1 LWPLESTSTENE
13 KKVAKFSSFLILLH
27 HLVMLDLTALLSV
40 VGASGSFREATF
52 SNLPCQTIS
61 LELRT
66 KEEVEETK
74 WKIY

>member
-1 LWPLESTSTENE
+1 
-13 KKVAKFSSFLILLH
+13 
-27 HLVMLDLTALLSV
+27 MLDLTALLSV

-52 SNLPCQTIS
+52 LNLPFQAIS